1 MSSQENF
8 NLKSFPL
15 IKIISSL
22 LLIIGAILA
31 YILSSKPEFMLF
43 QVGGVQLNLILGI
56 FPLLSGI
63 VLLLYSFITY
73 YNVVITPLADKINI
87 KSRKNEITILKDEIQ
102 LIRVRDAGKFFIWFV
117 FFFINFY
124 FYYYGIEMALYFSAN
139 HNAGLLEFILIPLL
153 MIWFG
158 GLILILF
165 PRKLIIILTKNKAI
179 IQKVNHLPKDN
190 SFETLC
196 DEIFGFKIIEP
207 LRYEKSNQYLYRLIL
222 GIIPLVILIIT
233 AMLVEIDGIVQ
244 PLHALGIFIPIFML
258 LFSVLMISSALSLG
272 VKQSVETN
280 DKIIRIEELT
290 LTSSINGKNF
300 SWIKSKENIEP
311 NNSFKKGFRVLTKFD
326 ILLLFVIFGEA
337 LYLAFKFLWL
347 PLYLKYL
354 NGWDIIIGIIMLI
367 VLFFYQFEIVNK
379 LKVDIDSDYSLVRE
393 ILIVNP
399 NKNELTSQGR
409 NAYTLKNKIT
419 TYAKDFKALIK
430 TDFKTQILK
439 IGIAYAA
446 AIVLITLSIML
457 GGFIFPLYI

>member
-1 MSSQENF
+1 
-8 NLKSFPL
+8 
-15 IKIISSL
+15 
-22 LLIIGAILA
+22 
-31 YILSSKPEFMLF
+31 
-43 QVGGVQLNLILGI
+43 
-56 FPLLSGI
+56 
-63 VLLLYSFITY
+63 
-73 YNVVITPLADKINI
+73 
-87 KSRKNEITILKDEIQ
+87 
-102 LIRVRDAGKFFIWFV
+102 
-117 FFFINFY
+117 
-124 FYYYGIEMALYFSAN
+124 
-139 HNAGLLEFILIPLL
+139 
-153 MIWFG
+153 
-158 GLILILF
+158 
-165 PRKLIIILTKNKAI
+165 
-179 IQKVNHLPKDN
+179 
-190 SFETLC
+190 
-196 DEIFGFKIIEP
+196 
-207 LRYEKSNQYLYRLIL
+207 
-222 GIIPLVILIIT
+222 
-233 AMLVEIDGIVQ
+233 MLVEIDGIVQ

-272 VKQSVETN
+272 IKQNLETN
-280 DKIIRIEELT
+280 DNKIRIEELT

-300 SWIKSKENIEP
+300 SWIKSKENIEL

-347 PLYLKYL
+347 PLFLKYL
-354 NGWDIIIGIIMLI
+354 NGWDIIIGFIMLI

-446 AIVLITLSIML
+446 VIVIITLSIML